1 MGLNMRRRLFREQG
15 QMATSTNRLR
25 HMKART
31 LVAVAGAVAA
41 AVTMAVPAQA
51 DPDTD
56 FANQLHTYGIYGPKD
71 YNAWI
76 GKITCQRLDNN
87 VDHSA
92 TDSAAFLKKNLPRNS
107 SAEQQVYQFLNAAFD
122 TYCPEKHDL
131 LVALAH

>member
-1 MGLNMRRRLFREQG
+1 MGLNRRRRLFREQG

-31 LVAVAGAVAA
+31 LAAVAGAVAA

-107 SAEQQVYQFLNAAFD
+107 SSEQQVYQFLNAAFD

>member
-1 MGLNMRRRLFREQG
+1 
-15 QMATSTNRLR
+15 MATSTNRLR

-51 DPDTD
+51 DPDTV

-107 SAEQQVYQFLNAAFD
+107 SSEQQVYQFLNAAFD

>member
-1 MGLNMRRRLFREQG
+1 MGLNRRRRLFREQG

-107 SAEQQVYQFLNAAFD
+107 SSEQQVYQFLNAAFD

>member
-1 MGLNMRRRLFREQG
+1 
-15 QMATSTNRLR
+15 MATSTNRLH

-31 LVAVAGAVAA
+31 LAGVAGSIAA
-41 AVTMAVPAQA
+41 AALAVGMAVPAQA

-87 VDHSA
+87 VDHNA

-107 SAEQQVYQFLNAAFD
+107 SSEQQVYQFLNAAFD
-122 TYCPEKHDL
+122 TYCPDKHDL

>member
-1 MGLNMRRRLFREQG
+1 
-15 QMATSTNRLR
+15 MATSTNRLR

-31 LVAVAGAVAA
+31 LAGVAGSIAA
-41 AVTMAVPAQA
+41 AALAVGMAVPAQA

-92 TDSAAFLKKNLPRNS
+92 TDSAAFLKKNLPLLPKAVRR
-107 SAEQQVYQFLNAAFD
+107 ALTEVQERQRRRRAG
-122 TYCPEKHDL
+122 DL
-131 LVALAH
+131 GR

>member
-1 MGLNMRRRLFREQG
+1 
-15 QMATSTNRLR
+15 MATSTNRLR

-31 LVAVAGAVAA
+31 LIGAAGAVAA
-41 AVTMAVPAQA
+41 ALTMAIPAHA

-87 VDHSA
+87 VDHNA

-107 SAEQQVYQFLNAAFD
+107 SSEQQVYQFLNAAFD